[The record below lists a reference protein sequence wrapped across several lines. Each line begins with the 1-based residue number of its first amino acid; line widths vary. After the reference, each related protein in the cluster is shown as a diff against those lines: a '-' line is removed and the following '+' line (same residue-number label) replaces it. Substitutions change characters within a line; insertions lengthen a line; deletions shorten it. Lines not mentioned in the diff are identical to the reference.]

1 MVPVRG
7 QGWGGW
13 KVCLESCGAHFML
26 DAANSKPYWAPG
38 LVLGTYCPRW
48 ASRLMV
54 SQAYTT
60 QVLSQNGV
68 FGGFMCCLPSLPE
81 DF

>member
-13 KVCLESCGAHFML
+13 KVCLYAGCTNG
-26 DAANSKPYWAPG
+26 KPYWVPG

-48 ASRLMV
+48 ASRLLV

-68 FGGFMCCLPSLPE
+68 FRGFMCCLPSLPE